1 MTAYFRDGEFGV
13 CSRNLELK
21 EDNNNS
27 FWRAAKK
34 FQLQEKLT
42 SLNKNIALQMEL
54 AGIGIQ
60 KNPYNL
66 SNHNIYLFDI
76 YDIDRAEYLSPDDRY
91 LLACEL
97 DIPHVPIIDSRWEMS
112 MNCTMDDMLNFAE
125 GKSKLWT
132 TAERE
137 GLVFKSLTGRT
148 TFKVISNKFLLKNG
162 D

>member
-1 MTAYFRDGEFGV
+1 MTIARNATNWDRDNLDRSGTRISFLHRGSTPCSGEI
-13 CSRNLELK
+13 S
-21 EDNNNS
+21 S
-27 FWRAAKK
+27 
-34 FQLQEKLT
+34 
-42 SLNKNIALQMEL
+42 
-54 AGIGIQ
+54 
-60 KNPYNL
+60 
-66 SNHNIYLFDI
+66 
-76 YDIDRAEYLSPDDRY
+76 
-91 LLACEL
+91 
-97 DIPHVPIIDSRWEMS
+97 SRWEMS